1 MERAHLAP
9 KLHIPGAD
17 YFNVMETIP
26 VTGMSYPVV
35 FL

>member
-17 YFNVMETIP
+17 YFNVVGTIP
-26 VTGMSYPVV
+26 VTGMRYPVV